1 VRALILTAIV
11 IAAAI
16 MGYFMLQGECSGGK
30 VFASEAECRASG
42 FKKDLCDSSFSSA
55 NRKARLEY
63 SPFVTENDCALQF
76 PRCAPHGKLA
86 GYVPVPRGVCVTAG
100 KEGEPVYQR
109 HGASF
114 SPK

>member
-1 VRALILTAIV
+1 MRALILALMGV
-11 IAAAI
+11 AGLV
-16 MGYFMLQGECSGGK
+16 MGYFVFQGECPGGK
-30 VFASEAECRASG
+30 VFASEGECRAAG
-42 FKKDLCDSSFSSA
+42 LGDLCHTSFAAA

-63 SPFVTENDCALQF
+63 SPFVTENDCSLQF

-86 GYVPVPRGVCVTAG
+86 GYVPVPRGVCVVAG
-100 KEGEPVYQR
+100 KEGEPVYQK